1 MAKTTKRRSAA
12 KVKVKSKAKKK
23 QKKAVFLVASG
34 DLRLS
39 ANRNCWAAQK
49 EMEEALTK
57 AIEAEGYEVVRAHPY
72 KADQEHGFIASQRE
86 GMTVFA
92 GIDPKSPLIVAEA
105 VWQYSHHV
113 LSGLT
118 THKGP
123 ILTVANWSGTWP
135 GLVGMLNLNGSLTK
149 AGVSYSTLWSEDFT
163 DEYFTSRLRKW
174 LHTGKCSHKTKH
186 VLPLKRAR
194 VGSKERKLGKAL
206 ATELRTKKAIMGVF
220 DEGCM
225 GMFNAII
232 PDDLLHA
239 TGVFKERLS
248 QSALYYESTQVGDA
262 EADEIRK
269 WMEDRGMKFH
279 TGPVH
284 EKDLTDEQIRI
295 QCKMYIAAVRIADD
309 FGCDCIG
316 IQYQQG
322 LKDVTPASDLVE
334 GTLNNTERPPV
345 RSRDGERVL
354 FDGEPVLHFN
364 EVDECAGLDAL
375 MTYRV
380 HKSLGQPVENTL
392 HDVRWGD
399 LDRTGTVSDYV
410 WVFLI
415 SGAAPPEHFGGWKNA
430 DGHRQPAMYFPNG
443 GSTLRGIS
451 KPGEIVWSRIFVEN
465 DRLKMD
471 LGRAEVVELPQAET
485 ERRWNL
491 TTYQWP
497 IMHAVTYGVS
507 RDQLMARHKANH
519 IHVAY
524 ANSPEEAD
532 RAMLTKAAMAEA
544 LGMEV
549 SLCGTRK
556 NGKGWA

>member
-1 MAKTTKRRSAA
+1 MTKGAKTKRPKAPRSEGPRL
-12 KVKVKSKAKKK
+12 KKK
-23 QKKAVFLVASG
+23 QVYLVASG

-39 ANRNCWAAQK
+39 ANRNCWPAQQQ
-49 EMEEALTK
+49 MEEALSR
-57 AIEAEGYEVVRAHPY
+57 AVSAAGYEIVRAHPY
-72 KADQEHGFIASQRE
+72 KPDEQHGFIASQRE
-86 GMTVFA
+86 GMRVFA
-92 GIDPKSPLIVAEA
+92 GIDPKAPLIVAEA

-113 LSGLT
+113 LSGLC

-149 AGVSYSTLWSEDFT
+149 AGVRYSTLWSEDFT
-163 DEYFTSRLRKW
+163 DDYFTSRLKKW
-174 LHTGKCSHKTKH
+174 LHTGKCTHKTKH
-186 VLPLKRAR
+186 VVPFRSVKA
-194 VGSKERKLGKAL
+194 GSKERKLGKSL
-206 ATELRTKKAIMGVF
+206 AAALRTGKAILGVF

-232 PDDLLHA
+232 PDHLLHP
-239 TGVFKERLS
+239 TGAFKERLS
-248 QSALYYESTQVGDA
+248 QSALYYESTQVRDD
-262 EADEIRK
+262 EADAVRS
-269 WMEDRGMKFH
+269 WMEERGMKFH

-284 EKDLTDEQIRI
+284 EEHLTDDQIRQ

-309 FGCDCIG
+309 FGCDAIG

-322 LKDVTPASDLVE
+322 LKDLTPASDLVE

-345 RSRDGERVL
+345 TSRDGSRVL
-354 FDGEPVLHFN
+354 FEGEPVPHFN

-380 HKSLGQPVENTL
+380 HKALGQPVENTL

-399 LDRTGTVSDYV
+399 LDRSGTVSDYV

-415 SGAAPPEHFGGWKNA
+415 SGAAPPAHFGGWQNA

-443 GSTLRGIS
+443 GSTLRGVS

-471 LGRAEVVELPQAET
+471 LGRAEVVSLPAAET
-485 ERRWNL
+485 ERRWQL
-491 TTYQWP
+491 TTPQWP

-524 ANSPEEAD
+524 ANSADEAD
-532 RAMLTKAAMAEA
+532 RALLVKASMAEA

-556 NGKGWA
+556 NGKPWK